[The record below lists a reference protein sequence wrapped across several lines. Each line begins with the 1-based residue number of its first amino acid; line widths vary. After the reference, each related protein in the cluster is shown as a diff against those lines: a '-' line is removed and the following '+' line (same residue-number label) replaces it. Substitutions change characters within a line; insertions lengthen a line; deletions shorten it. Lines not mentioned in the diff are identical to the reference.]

1 MAIGANSYGDT
12 TSVAHLTPMH
22 TDNSTKLFTTS
33 TRPTLARVESLID
46 QVSGMVN
53 MFLAENGFTIPVTQA
68 DAVLSLSLFV
78 NEEVAG
84 LVEGINGSGR
94 FGPTSKQP
102 GGRFGIL
109 YSDIENYIKS
119 VANGFAALGVPRP
132 RRVTSGL
139 GYRATDEAGN
149 DTFPLFTRTDYGFD
163 FTDQEPA

>member
-1 MAIGANSYGDT
+1 MSIGANSYGDT
-12 TSVAHLTPMH
+12 TSVAHLVPMH
-22 TDNSTKLFTTS
+22 TDNTTKLFTTS

-53 MFLAENGFTIPVTQA
+53 MFLAENGFTIPVAQA

-109 YSDIENYIKS
+109 YSDVQTFIES
-119 VANGFAALGVPRP
+119 VANGFVALGVPRP
-132 RRVTSGL
+132 RSITAGL
-139 GYRATDEAGN
+139 GYRDTDEAGN
-149 DTFPLFTRTDYGFD
+149 DIFPLFTRTDYGFD
-163 FTDQEPA
+163 FVNQEPA

>member
-22 TDNSTKLFTTS
+22 TDNTTKLFTTT

-53 MFLAENGFTIPVTQA
+53 MFLAENGFTIPVAQA
-68 DAVLSLSLFV
+68 DALQALALFV

-84 LVEGINGSGR
+84 LVEGLSGSGR
-94 FGPTSKQP
+94 FGPTSKTP
-102 GGRFGIL
+102 GGRLGIL
-109 YSDIENYIKS
+109 YSDVQTCSEAVS
-119 VANGFAALGVPRP
+119 NGFVALGAPRP
-132 RRVTSGL
+132 RNITAGL

>member
-22 TDNSTKLFTTS
+22 TDLTTKLFTTS

-68 DAVLSLSLFV
+68 DAVNALALFV

-109 YSDIENYIKS
+109 YNDIENFIES
-119 VANGFAALGVPRP
+119 VANGFVGLGVPRP
-132 RRVTSGL
+132 RSITSGL
-139 GYRATDEAGN
+139 GYRATDEKGN
-149 DTFPLFTRTDYGFD
+149 ETFPLFSREDYGIGFVN
-163 FTDQEPA
+163 QETA